1 MIQESPCTRMSY
13 PEPIRWSSTAGPS
26 RSRNGS
32 RTTISRELP
41 AGSCGSVTVCAVLP
55 RTGAIRRADASGRSG
70 EQVLPANVD
79 TVPPSPEIDE
89 LAQYCRFTDC
99 SHETEPGCAVHAA
112 VDCGDLDARRVESH
126 RKLRRENEWIAARSD
141 ARLRHERTREIK
153 VMSRAIRAYYR
164 DR

>member
-1 MIQESPCTRMSY
+1 VHPDVPPGTDPLVEYGWSEQIAERFANNDIQGTPGRIVRVGHRLCGAAAYR
-13 PEPIRWSSTAGPS
+13 RDSSCRRVGTFGRA
-26 RSRNGS
+26 GS
-32 RTTISRELP
+32 RRE
-41 AGSCGSVTVCAVLP
+41 
-55 RTGAIRRADASGRSG
+55 RRHRS
-70 EQVLPANVD
+70 AF
-79 TVPPSPEIDE
+79 PEIDE
-89 LAQYCRFTDC
+89 LAQYGRFTDC
-99 SHETEPGCAVHAA
+99 SHETEPGCAVRAA